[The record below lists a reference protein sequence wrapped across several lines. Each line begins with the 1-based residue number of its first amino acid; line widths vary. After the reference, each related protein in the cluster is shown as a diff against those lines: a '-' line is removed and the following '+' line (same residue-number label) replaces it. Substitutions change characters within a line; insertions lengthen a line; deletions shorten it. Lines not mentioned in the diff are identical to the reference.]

1 MTKKQREGAC
11 LVATRDDATT
21 APARQRL
28 PREVWVL
35 AAANL
40 VIAAGFGIVAP
51 AIPMFARSFDVSVT
65 AASFVVSAFALAR
78 LVFAPLAGK
87 GVSLLGERRI
97 YLSGLLIVAVST
109 GAAAFA
115 ASYTQLVLFR
125 SFGGIGSTMFT
136 VSAIALLI
144 RVTPAGL
151 RGRASG
157 LFGAGFLAGNVTGP
171 LLGSGLITISLRAPF
186 LFYAV
191 LLLVATLL
199 VWLLLRRSPLIADV
213 EQQDAPAVRLTDA
226 LRDHAYRSAL
236 LANFSFGW
244 IVFGVRI
251 SLIPLFIVEVLRQDE
266 AFAGIAFAVFAAA
279 NLVMLMPAGRL
290 ADTVGRKP
298 LVLIGLV
305 ASGAGTAWVGFTDS
319 LTEFLIAT
327 VVAGLGSGTLQS
339 PKQAAVA
346 DVVGSQGRGGP
357 VLATF
362 QMSADIGAIL
372 GPLAAGAIADQLSYT
387 TAFLVA
393 GALSLVAALVWLPA
407 RETLPSAAKQR
418 HPSPEQSCELDTRE
432 QQ

>member
-1 MTKKQREGAC
+1 MSTRGA
-11 LVATRDDATT
+11 T
-21 APARQRL
+21 APARSL

-35 AAANL
+35 ASANFL
-40 VIAAGFGIVAP
+40 IAAGFGIVAP
-51 AIPMFARSFDVSVT
+51 AIPMFARTFDVSVT

-78 LVFAPLAGK
+78 LVFAPVAGK

-144 RVTPAGL
+144 RVTPAEL

-171 LLGSGLITISLRAPF
+171 LAGSGLITINLRAPF

-191 LLLVATLL
+191 LLIIATVL
-199 VWLLLRRSPLIADV
+199 VWLLLRRSPLIAEVDSN
-213 EQQDAPAVRLTDA
+213 EAPAVRLADA

-236 LANFSFGW
+236 LANFATGW
-244 IVFGVRI
+244 AVFGVRV
-251 SLIPLFIVEVLRQDE
+251 SLVPLFIVEVLRQEE

-279 NLVMLMPAGRL
+279 NLVMLMPAGRV
-290 ADTVGRKP
+290 ADRIGRKP
-298 LVLIGLV
+298 LVLLGLLASAGGTSWIGF
-305 ASGAGTAWVGFTDS
+305 SDS
-319 LTEFLIAT
+319 ITEFMIAT
-327 VVAGLGSGTLQS
+327 VVAGIGTGMLQP
-339 PKQAAVA
+339 PKQATVA
-346 DVVGSQGRGGP
+346 DVVGSRGRGGP

-362 QMSADIGAIL
+362 QMSADIGAII
-372 GPLAAGAIADQLSYT
+372 GPLAAGALADGISYPV
-387 TAFLVA
+387 AFLVT
-393 GALSLVAALVWLPA
+393 GMLSLVAALVWLPA
-407 RETLPSAAKQR
+407 RETLPPAEGSR
-418 HPSPEQSCELDTRE
+418 HPAPEQSCELDTRE
-432 QQ
+432 QH